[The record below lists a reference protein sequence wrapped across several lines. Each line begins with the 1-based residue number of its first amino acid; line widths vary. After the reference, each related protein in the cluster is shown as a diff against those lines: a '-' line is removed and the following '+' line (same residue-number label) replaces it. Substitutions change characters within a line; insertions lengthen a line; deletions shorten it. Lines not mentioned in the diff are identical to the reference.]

1 MLSFSIV
8 CREIEIDENTDRV
21 LTELASAYNGDLI
34 RTVLPGVLNQPNLI
48 LNSDKKHLRP
58 AYTA

>member
-1 MLSFSIV
+1 MSGYL
-8 CREIEIDENTDRV
+8 
-21 LTELASAYNGDLI
+21 
-34 RTVLPGVLNQPNLI
+34 GVTHPPKHLI